1 MSSLIYGFIVVR
13 LFRSITFT
21 NCYSKNYMGQTLMHL
36 AAASGNVKV
45 IEILKNAEVSIH
57 AVDFHNETPLHLA
70 AKNGK
75 VDAVK
80 MLIRAAQQDPPSN
93 NRDNL
98 FRRYHTHLD
107 VAIETG
113 QRYHDSAYTITIQ
126 NYDKCVLQ
134 GGR

>member
-1 MSSLIYGFIVVR
+1 
-13 LFRSITFT
+13 
-21 NCYSKNYMGQTLMHL
+21 MGQTLMHL

-45 IEILKNAEVSIH
+45 IEILKNADASIH
-57 AVDFHNETPLHLA
+57 TMDSHNEMPLHLA

-80 MLIRAAQQDPPSN
+80 VLMRAAQQDSPSS

-98 FRRYHTHLD
+98 LRRYHTYLD